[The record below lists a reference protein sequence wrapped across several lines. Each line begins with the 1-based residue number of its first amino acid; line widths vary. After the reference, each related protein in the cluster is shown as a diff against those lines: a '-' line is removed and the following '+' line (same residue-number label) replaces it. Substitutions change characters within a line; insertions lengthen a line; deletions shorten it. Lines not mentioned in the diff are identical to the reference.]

1 MVCHDILH
9 YYSIMEDPI
18 INREYLTNQSI
29 QMQQVTKEIMYAQSN
44 ECNEC
49 NNVTNLKHM
58 VNLIA
63 QVYYGH

>member
-1 MVCHDILH
+1 MICHDILH
-9 YYSIMEDPI
+9 YYSIMEDSI
-18 INREYLTNQSI
+18 ISREHLTNQSI

-63 QVYYGH
+63 